1 MSTKQE
7 AKAKISAA
15 VKGCDKVQTAWNAA
29 HEELSGGV
37 SLNGCGIYHDQG
49 YPLRRKL
56 LAAQEQI
63 KIALAEL
70 DAIDWPEDAD
80 YDYF

>member
-15 VKGCDKVQTAWNAA
+15 EKGCDKVQTAWNAA
-29 HEELSGGV
+29 HEELAGGV